1 MHLLH
6 KISKSSVVSGI
17 TTTTKN
23 STTRMGRSDKKKK
36 KLPPYY
42 HPVYHGSASS
52 NATLFITPKY
62 SPRKSSN
69 NRKQTVEATSKP
81 ISQYNGML
89 VEEAVDRVQI

>member
-1 MHLLH
+1 M
-6 KISKSSVVSGI
+6 SGI
-17 TTTTKN
+17 TTVTKN
-23 STTRMGRSDKKKK
+23 STTRMGRSDKKK

-69 NRKQTVEATSKP
+69 CRKQTVEATSKP
-81 ISQYNGML
+81 ISQFNGML
-89 VEEAVDRVQI
+89 AEEAVDRVQI